1 MRGRNT
7 DPEKEGETGVKKSGD
22 EYREIESS
30 GEARRKRE
38 TWQRKGQSQ
47 SGEATRK
54 GRGGLRGR
62 GAHRRRERCQAPGRE
77 AHVGGTC
84 GATETRAVFPGP
96 ARNAVARPAP
106 APSPARHPC
115 RGHGARGDPDSEKPP
130 RQAPRPGAAERETGK
145 CQGSAKPKCENSGG
159 GVETGERAAGD
170 PPQPR
175 PGFRAAGSHGASR
188 STSPQ
193 LQQVPV
199 ERAAL
204 SHTGLGPQ
212 ALFHKVLR
220 NSKLPKGK
228 ELKGKKT
235 KKQRVCVKWN
245 DQHRDKGE

>member
-7 DPEKEGETGVKKSGD
+7 DPEKEGETGVKKPGD
-22 EYREIESS
+22 EYREIDSR

-38 TWQRKGQSQ
+38 TRQRKGQSQ
-47 SGEATRK
+47 SGEGTRK
-54 GRGGLRGR
+54 GRGGRRGR
-62 GAHRRRERCQAPGRE
+62 GAHQRLERCQAPGRE
-77 AHVGGTC
+77 AHIG
-84 GATETRAVFPGP
+84 GP
-96 ARNAVARPAP
+96 AGPQRRGVPRASSGRRRPP
-106 APSPARHPC
+106 RPRPPPARHPC
-115 RGHGARGDPDSEKPP
+115 LGHGARGDPDSEKPP

-175 PGFRAAGSHGASR
+175 PGFRATGSHGASR

-204 SHTGLGPQ
+204 SNTGLG
-212 ALFHKVLR
+212 
-220 NSKLPKGK
+220 GMY
-228 ELKGKKT
+228 
-235 KKQRVCVKWN
+235 
-245 DQHRDKGE
+245 